1 MSCSALSGD
10 PAAVTLVT
18 TQFFQPMTLGKDL
31 RAQEQILTSQTGSPT
46 TKVASIGQKTFKIV
60 LKISRPALSGDLTGV
75 K

>member
-31 RAQEQILTSQTGSPT
+31 RAQEQILTSQTGSPA
-46 TKVASIGQKTFKIV
+46 TKVA
-60 LKISRPALSGDLTGV
+60 
-75 K
+75 